1 MIKKILLSVV
11 LLATAQFSIGQS
23 VSISPNSGNRGQ
35 SLPVVISG
43 QNTSFTAQGSNTHI
57 FLKQGSYVMGQGSQ
71 TAFTNISVID
81 PFTIAA
87 NLHVPGNAPLGLY
100 DMFVTAGTTTTQN
113 QAFTVTQ
120 GTNTNITLSPNGSKP
135 GKVTNLTFTVP
146 GGSFKTQAEVIEKVW
161 LNNGTS
167 ILADVKNI
175 TVVNST
181 TFTAD
186 LTVPANTPNG
196 VYNANIYTDAGNM
209 YTKSAAFTVH
219 QTFDIPELS
228 ASTFY
233 VYPNPA
239 KDYLILELEM
249 DRPTAINLRVMDITG
264 KPVAASWDSLP
275 LGNDKSGLK
284 LDLNKLKA
292 GVYLIEVKAGN
303 EVIGTRKFIKE

>member
-1 MIKKILLSVV
+1 MIKKILLSITM
-11 LLATAQFSIGQS
+11 LAAAQVGFSQS
-23 VSISPNSGNRGQ
+23 VSISPNTANRGQ

-43 QNTSFTAQGSNTHI
+43 QSTSFTAQGSNTNI
-57 FLKQGSYVMGQGSQ
+57 FLRQGSYVLGQGSQ

-81 PFTIAA
+81 PLTIAA

-100 DMFVTAGTTTTQN
+100 DMFVTAGTITSQTN
-113 QAFTVTQ
+113 AFTVVQ
-120 GTNTNITLSPNGSKP
+120 GTNSNITVSPNGSKP
-135 GKVTNLTFTVP
+135 GQVTKVTITVP

-186 LTVPANTPNG
+186 VTVPANTPNS
-196 VYNANIYTDAGNM
+196 VYSANIYTDAGTM
-209 YTKSAAFTVH
+209 YTKSAAFTVN

-228 ASTFY
+228 ATTFS
-233 VYPNPA
+233 VYPNPT
-239 KDYLILELEM
+239 KDFLVLELDM
-249 DRPTAINLRVMDITG
+249 DQPSAIKVRVMDITG
-264 KPVAASWDSLP
+264 KPVIANWESIATGSEVT
-275 LGNDKSGLK
+275 GLK
-284 LDLNKLKA
+284 MDVNKLKR
-292 GVYLIEVKAGN
+292 GIYIIEVKANN